1 MTTISVVSSTCCFSI
16 HTVVSPLAIDAPPFL
31 TYWASYVCDVYQAWS
46 DPVGSGLILS
56 DLISRSS
63 SSSSSFLVHT
73 QYSLERT
80 DIDASLPNLGVCML
94 KIIPDKSQ
102 WPSTY
107 PGQAVSCWG
116 RPVCIPSPVP
126 VPIPIPI
133 PIPSYIPFHHGRPC
147 ARILFSVILSC
158 FQSSGCTR
166 VINSETAPQIRS
178 FPDFKYPFFFFFFII
193 SFFFYF
199 PHLYSTW
206 VSIYLSN
213 SFIPSFAYPVHSCRT
228 VSTVAHSIA

>member
-1 MTTISVVSSTCCFSI
+1 M
-16 HTVVSPLAIDAPPFL
+16 
-31 TYWASYVCDVYQAWS
+31 CDVYQAWS

-80 DIDASLPNLGVCML
+80 DIDASLPNLWVCML
-94 KIIPDKSQ
+94 KNNNRQKSMTKYLS
-102 WPSTY
+102 WSGRVASRT
-107 PGQAVSCWG
+107 SCMY
-116 RPVCIPSPVP
+116 
-126 VPIPIPI
+126 PIPI

-147 ARILFSVILSC
+147 ARILSFVILSF

-166 VINSETAPQIRS
+166 VINSETAAQIRS
-178 FPDFKYPFFFFFFII
+178 FPNVKYPFFFFFSII